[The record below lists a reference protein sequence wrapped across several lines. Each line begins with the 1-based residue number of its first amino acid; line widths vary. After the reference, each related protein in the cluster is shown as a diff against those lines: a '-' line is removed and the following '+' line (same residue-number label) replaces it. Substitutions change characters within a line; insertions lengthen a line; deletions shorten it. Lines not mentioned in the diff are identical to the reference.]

1 MNEPTTYYPELTGLF
16 AELLEKL
23 KGKRTVVFGHARPD
37 GDCIGSQ
44 VALCRTL
51 RAIGMDAVCHNPDPV
66 PRRLEF
72 LVGDTPF
79 VSHSDLQVDGL
90 QAVFVDCADHG
101 RSGSLVREKFPNPV
115 GNIDHHV
122 SNTRYAQIDL
132 IDDHSAATGEIL
144 AGLFLDANLPVD
156 ALSAQG
162 LYVGIATDTGQFCYP
177 STSLRVFELSGRLL
191 SLGASPSVATNELY
205 ERESFAKLELL
216 GAFLESFKLEC
227 DDRVCV
233 GLLNQKS
240 FQISGAG
247 NDDTEG
253 LVDYARSIDGVDV
266 GVLIEDRTN
275 GIKASLRSKDPVVR
289 VDQVAK
295 LFSGGGH
302 ACAAGLNTEMALEEF
317 YPKLMAA
324 LRELLVGVDAGRAAD
339 HE

>member
-1 MNEPTTYYPELTGLF
+1 MHEPVSYFPELSGPF
-16 AELLEKL
+16 AALLEQL
-23 KGKRTVVFGHARPD
+23 KVGRTVIFGHARPD

-51 RAIGMDAVCHNPDPV
+51 RAIGINAVCHNPDPV

-79 VSHSDLQVDGL
+79 VPARELQTEGL

-101 RSGSLVREKFPNPV
+101 RSGSSVRERFPHPV

-122 SNTRYAQIDL
+122 SNTRYAQANL

-144 AGLFLDANLPVD
+144 AGLFLDAGLPID

-191 SLGASPSVATNELY
+191 SLGASPSVATRELY

-216 GAFLESFKLEC
+216 GHFLDSFKLEC

-233 GLLNQKS
+233 GMLPQETFEK
-240 FQISGAG
+240 SGAG
-247 NDDTEG
+247 NEDTEG

-266 GVLIEDRTN
+266 GVLIEDRPN

-302 ACAAGLNTEMALEEF
+302 ACAAGLNTEMNLDEF
-317 YPKLMAA
+317 YPKLMTA
-324 LRELLVGVDAGRAAD
+324 LRELLAGVDAGRAAH